1 MRSYA
6 INGIL
11 CLLLLAVSLT
21 GCRVVGG
28 IFKAG
33 MWIGIIGLVL
43 VIAWS
48 SGSSGRSP
56 NRVLAAAHYVATPY
70 QSSRTTPPKLFL
82 IRQVVEQ
89 ALQVLVNG

>member
-11 CLLLLAVSLT
+11 FLLLLAVNLT

-33 MWIGIIGLVL
+33 MWVGIIGLVL
-43 VIAWS
+43 V
-48 SGSSGRSP
+48 
-56 NRVLAAAHYVATPY
+56 VA
-70 QSSRTTPPKLFL
+70 L
-82 IRQVVEQ
+82 IFWIFRKIT
-89 ALQVLVNG
+89 

>member
-11 CLLLLAVSLT
+11 FLLLFAVSLT
-21 GCRVVGG
+21 GCQVVGG

-43 VIAWS
+43 VIA
-48 SGSSGRSP
+48 
-56 NRVLAAAHYVATPY
+56 
-70 QSSRTTPPKLFL
+70 L
-82 IRQVVEQ
+82 IFWIFRKIT
-89 ALQVLVNG
+89 

>member
-11 CLLLLAVSLT
+11 FLLLLAVSLT
-21 GCRVVGG
+21 GCRVVGS

-43 VIAWS
+43 VIA
-48 SGSSGRSP
+48 
-56 NRVLAAAHYVATPY
+56 
-70 QSSRTTPPKLFL
+70 L
-82 IRQVVEQ
+82 IFWIFRKIT
-89 ALQVLVNG
+89 

>member
-11 CLLLLAVSLT
+11 FLLLLAVSLT

-43 VIAWS
+43 VIA
-48 SGSSGRSP
+48 
-56 NRVLAAAHYVATPY
+56 
-70 QSSRTTPPKLFL
+70 L
-82 IRQVVEQ
+82 IFYIFRKIT
-89 ALQVLVNG
+89 